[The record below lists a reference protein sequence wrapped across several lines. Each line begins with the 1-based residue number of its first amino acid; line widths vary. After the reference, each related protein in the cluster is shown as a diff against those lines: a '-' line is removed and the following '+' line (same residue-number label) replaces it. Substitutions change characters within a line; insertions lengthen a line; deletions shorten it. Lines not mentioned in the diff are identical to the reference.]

1 MKKEFLMQLSILGPK
16 AWLLKDTAREVGEA
30 EEAGNIKKIHSV
42 PKSFSFSLLKM
53 FHGFSFF
60 NLSFQTDLRQMD
72 SENKKT
78 ESLSCHFSFGWKED
92 DWC

>member
-1 MKKEFLMQLSILGPK
+1 M
-16 AWLLKDTAREVGEA
+16 GEA

-78 ESLSCHFSFGWKED
+78 ESLSCHFYRHSALCGRLRAEGPGGED
-92 DWC
+92 PGHLQQH